1 MLFDQQRFMRLSDH
15 IWRSSFQKIL
25 GIWPFSCDMCKYIH
39 YYLYSIDCACIV
51 CHSGAQKQT
60 IVQLYIDIASSNTTL
75 PNNWLFIFFF
85 YTIFF
90 HFSICIFRTFQTDDC
105 GVFDTTLSKEFV
117 IAANTFNLS
126 KEDLIQLSKTAIE
139 HSFGSDDEKQLVLE
153 KIENFR
159 NSYKDI

>member
-25 GIWPFSCDMCKYIH
+25 GIWPFSCDMCKYIY

-51 CHSGAQKQT
+51 CHSGAQKQI

-75 PNNWLFIFFF
+75 PNNWLFIFFL

-90 HFSICIFRTFQTDDC
+90 FIFPYAYFAHSRLMIVAYSILHCPKSS
-105 GVFDTTLSKEFV
+105 L
-117 IAANTFNLS
+117 LL
-126 KEDLIQLSKTAIE
+126 LI
-139 HSFGSDDEKQLVLE
+139 HSIYPKR
-153 KIENFR
+153 I
-159 NSYKDI
+159 